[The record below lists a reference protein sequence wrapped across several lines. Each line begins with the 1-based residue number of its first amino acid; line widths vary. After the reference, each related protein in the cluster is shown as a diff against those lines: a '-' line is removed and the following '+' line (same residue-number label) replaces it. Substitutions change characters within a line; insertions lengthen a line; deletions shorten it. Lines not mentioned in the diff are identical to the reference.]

1 MVRIIMHGCN
11 GHMGQVITGIVKE
24 DKDAEIVAGID
35 LVDNRDNGYPVFKS
49 LKDCDVEADVVIDF
63 ASAKAE
69 DALIDAC
76 LEKKLPVVV
85 CTTGLSEEQ
94 LAKIR
99 KASREVAVLKSAN
112 MSLGV
117 NTLLKLLQD
126 AAKVLAP
133 AGFDMEIVES
143 ITNINW
149 TLRVE
154 PPLPWLTAST
164 RLWVTSTPIHTTA
177 AAAVRSAIR
186 RRSAFLLSAAE
197 ISWASMR

>member
-99 KASREVAVLKSAN
+99 EASREVAVLN
-112 MSLGV
+112 
-117 NTLLKLLQD
+117 
-126 AAKVLAP
+126 
-133 AGFDMEIVES
+133 
-143 ITNINW
+143 
-149 TLRVE
+149 
-154 PPLPWLTAST
+154 PPTCPWG
-164 RLWVTSTPIHTTA
+164 
-177 AAAVRSAIR
+177 
-186 RRSAFLLSAAE
+186 
-197 ISWASMR
+197 

>member
-99 KASREVAVLKSAN
+99 EASSSHIRQHVPGGEYPLKASAGRSQSAG
-112 MSLGV
+112 SGW
-117 NTLLKLLQD
+117 
-126 AAKVLAP
+126 
-133 AGFDMEIVES
+133 F
-143 ITNINW
+143 
-149 TLRVE
+149 
-154 PPLPWLTAST
+154 
-164 RLWVTSTPIHTTA
+164 
-177 AAAVRSAIR
+177 
-186 RRSAFLLSAAE
+186 
-197 ISWASMR
+197 

>member
-94 LAKIR
+94 LAKNPRGFQESSSSQIR
-99 KASREVAVLKSAN
+99 QHVPGGEYPLKASAGRSQSAG
-112 MSLGV
+112 SGW
-117 NTLLKLLQD
+117 
-126 AAKVLAP
+126 
-133 AGFDMEIVES
+133 F
-143 ITNINW
+143 
-149 TLRVE
+149 
-154 PPLPWLTAST
+154 
-164 RLWVTSTPIHTTA
+164 
-177 AAAVRSAIR
+177 
-186 RRSAFLLSAAE
+186 
-197 ISWASMR
+197 

>member
-99 KASREVAVLKSAN
+99 EASREVAVLKSAN
-112 MSLGV
+112 MSLG
-117 NTLLKLLQD
+117 
-126 AAKVLAP
+126 
-133 AGFDMEIVES
+133 
-143 ITNINW
+143 
-149 TLRVE
+149 
-154 PPLPWLTAST
+154 
-164 RLWVTSTPIHTTA
+164 STPIHTTA
-177 AAAVRSAIR
+177 AAAVKSAIR